1 MDNYTVT
8 FKYDGSFDLPNDPE
22 KRHEFVTG
30 MILKKL
36 EKHDFELIDFNLTEN
51 YDDDYAETYISD
63 PYLHRCILE
72 IKTGLTRKDLQSR
85 DAIYERCLREMQHG
99 ELKLCKAYE
108 NENAKLGMLQSII
121 CFEVS
126 RQDAA

>member
-1 MDNYTVT
+1 MYNYTVT
-8 FKYDGSFDLPNDPE
+8 FKYDGEFDLPDDPE
-22 KRHEFVTG
+22 KRDTKVPR
-30 MILKKL
+30 MILQKL
-36 EKHDFELIDFNLTEN
+36 EAHEFELIDFNLTEN
-51 YDDDYAETYISD
+51 YHDDYAENYISD

-99 ELKLCKAYE
+99 DLKLCKAYE
-108 NENAKLGMLQSII
+108 NENTQLGLTQSII
-121 CFEVS
+121 CFEAD